1 MLIAASRLSY
11 PLQQERD
18 RMLIN
23 LEIKKSTAST
33 WMLGIFS
40 FIILLTGIYS
50 DFFQAPTEL
59 TPEMSTYQSL
69 FKPGQILG
77 VQQIIL
83 KNNLGTFHFE
93 KSNNLPDTKWVM
105 ISPRTLPANTTLI
118 KNILNDLNNV
128 KIRNVHEMDAINI
141 SNYSLD
147 NTSIE
152 VTLIGSNEKSATLKF
167 GLVNPLDNSTYV
179 SLSDQQAIYHI
190 DNIGMSLNT
199 LNLGSFVDTRIFT
212 FTPSEVTQMTIYKGT
227 KEKRNIR
234 FTLSKEKTQ
243 WSGKQYKNLKLEAV
257 QDYLSDLADLRSTL
271 ILDKTSE
278 GLEKEI
284 NTYFEKPAY
293 QVEIK
298 TLEQTYDYSIT
309 VPVNKLSDIK
319 LERWQSFM
327 IKASNRNHPVIVS
340 KKFLNLFN
348 PNERNLRSF
357 PVKKLFY

>member
-1 MLIAASRLSY
+1 
-11 PLQQERD
+11 
-18 RMLIN
+18 MLIN
-23 LEIKKSTAST
+23 LEIKKSSAST
-33 WMLGIFS
+33 WLLALFS

-59 TPEMSTYQSL
+59 TPEMSNYQSL

-93 KSNNLPDTKWVM
+93 KTTQLPDTNWQM
-105 ISPRTLPANTTLI
+105 ISPRSLPANTTLI
-118 KNILNDLNNV
+118 KNILNDLNKV

-152 VTLIGSNEKSATLKF
+152 VTLIGSDEKSATLKF

-212 FTPSEVTQMTIYKGT
+212 FNPSEVNHLTIYKGT
-227 KEKRNIR
+227 KERGSVR
-234 FTLSKEKTQ
+234 FEIHKDNKTKS
-243 WSGKQYKNLKLEAV
+243 WSGRYSKNLKNEAV
-257 QDYLSDLADLRSTL
+257 LDYLSNLADLRSPL
-271 ILDKTSE
+271 ILDKINKD
-278 GLEKEI
+278 LEKEI
-284 NTYFEKPAY
+284 ENYFEKPTY
-293 QVEIK
+293 EVEIK
-298 TLEQTYDYSIT
+298 TSSYTYTYQISPL
-309 VPVNKLSDIK
+309 VKSLGDIK
-319 LERWQSFM
+319 LEKWQNFM
-327 IKASNRNHPVIVS
+327 IKASNRNHAVVVS
-340 KKFLNLFN
+340 RKFLGLFN
-348 PNERNLRSF
+348 PNEKSLRSF

>member
-1 MLIAASRLSY
+1 
-11 PLQQERD
+11 
-18 RMLIN
+18 MLIN
-23 LEIKKSTAST
+23 LEIKKSSAST
-33 WMLGIFS
+33 WMLALFALV
-40 FIILLTGIYS
+40 ILLTGIYS

-93 KSNNLPDTKWVM
+93 KAKSLPDTTWEM
-105 ISPRTLPANTTLI
+105 ISPRNLPANTTLI

-128 KIRNVHEMDAINI
+128 KIKNVHEMDAINI

-179 SLSDQQAIYHI
+179 SLSDQKAIYHI
-190 DNIGMSLNT
+190 NNIGMSLNT

-212 FTPSEVTQMTIYKGT
+212 FNPSDVSEMTIYKG
-227 KEKRNIR
+227 KKDQRNIR
-234 FTLSKEKTQ
+234 FSIKRTNTGWDGHLT
-243 WSGKQYKNLKLEAV
+243 KNLKTEAV
-257 QDYLSDLADLRSTL
+257 QDYLSELADLRSSL
-271 ILDKTSE
+271 ILDKTTPE
-278 GLEKEI
+278 LEADIKS
-284 NTYFEKPAY
+284 YMDSPAY
-293 QVEIK
+293 TVEIK
-298 TLEQTYDYSIT
+298 TTQHSYNYEIT
-309 VPVNKLSDIK
+309 GLVKKLSDLK
-319 LERWQSFM
+319 LEKWQTFM
-327 IKASNRNHPVIVS
+327 IKPSNRNQPVVVA
-340 KKFLNLFN
+340 KKFLGLFN
-348 PNERNLRSF
+348 PTERSLRSF